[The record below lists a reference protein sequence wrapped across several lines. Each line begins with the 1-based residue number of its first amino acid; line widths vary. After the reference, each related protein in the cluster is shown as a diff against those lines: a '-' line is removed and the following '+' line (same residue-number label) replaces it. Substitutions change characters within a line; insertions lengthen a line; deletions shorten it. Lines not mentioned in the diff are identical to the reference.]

1 MFIFLTSSII
11 FCVLL
16 FLSIIVVG
24 FLTTFISINKFVS
37 NILIIVV
44 TSLIVVLPMNLIYFS
59 VNNGLYPL
67 FEEQSHRWDN
77 INNLT
82 SFLFLW
88 FFVILLS
95 SVFFKVLVYIY
106 GLFKKSPSNDSFFLL
121 VFILCILFSI
131 FSTMDFFMS
140 HPVGLEKQPECIN
153 PVWETGKF
161 GTRYLKCDNK

>member
-1 MFIFLTSSII
+1 
-11 FCVLL
+11 
-16 FLSIIVVG
+16 
-24 FLTTFISINKFVS
+24 
-37 NILIIVV
+37 
-44 TSLIVVLPMNLIYFS
+44 MNLIYFS
-59 VNNGLYPL
+59 VNPIFDEQSHRL

-121 VFILCILFSI
+121 VFILFILFSI

-161 GTRYLKCDNK
+161 GERYLKCDNK